1 MEKPNITSLIFFW
14 IIFAVTGVFAYFIFA
29 PYLTPLFL
37 GLVLAIVLHPLYLAL
52 SRRFKERTT
61 LAALGTTLVTVVAI
75 ILPMLVIGS
84 LLTQEV
90 VNAYNVL
97 TQSGGGALVNL
108 TVRVNEF
115 FQHLLPAANI
125 RIDLPSIVGSFL
137 QYIGSNLN
145 AFFFSIVGV
154 LFNALLMLFA
164 LYFFLRDGEKLR
176 HFVMEWSPLPAR
188 YDENI
193 LDKLAAAVSAVVKG
207 SLVTAV
213 AQGAVAG
220 IGLALFGIHGA
231 LLWSVIAV
239 FAALIP
245 VVGTALV
252 TVPAALFL
260 IVNGSILSGV
270 LLLVYSIVLVG
281 NIDTFL
287 RPYLMRKNLNIH
299 PLIILL
305 SVLGGL
311 SVFGPIGFIAGPVV
325 IALFFVLLE
334 LYPQLMKGKVESG
347 DKD

>member
-1 MEKPNITSLIFFW
+1 MEKLNITSLIFFW
-14 IIFAVTGVFAYFIFA
+14 ILFAVTGVFAYLIFA
-29 PYLTPLFL
+29 PYLTSLFL
-37 GLVLAIVLHPLYLAL
+37 GLVLAIVLHPVYLGL
-52 SRRFKERTT
+52 NHRFAGKAT
-61 LAALGTTLVTVVAI
+61 LAALLTTLITVVVI
-75 ILPMLVIGS
+75 IIPLLVIGS

-90 VNAYNVL
+90 VNAYNLL
-97 TQSGGGALVNL
+97 TQSGGGALVSL
-108 TVRVNEF
+108 TTRVNDF

-125 RIDLPSIVGSFL
+125 RVDLPSIVGSFL

-145 AFFFSIVGV
+145 AFFFSIVNV

-176 HFVMEWSPLPAR
+176 HFVMEWSPLPER
-188 YDENI
+188 YDANI

-207 SLVTAV
+207 SLVSAI
-213 AQGAVAG
+213 AQGAGVG
-220 IGLALFGIHGA
+220 IGFALFGIQGA
-231 LLWSVIAV
+231 LLWGVVAV

-245 VVGTALV
+245 VVGTGLV

-270 LLLVYSIVLVG
+270 LLLVYSVVLVG

-287 RPYLMRKNLNIH
+287 RPYLMRKNLDIH

-311 SVFGPIGFIAGPVV
+311 SVFGPVGFIAGPVV

-334 LYPQLMKGKVESG
+334 LYPQLMKGKVENG
-347 DKD
+347 DKA